1 MAIFG
6 GMNRKPAFGQ
16 IPGMGMMQPEMQQPQ
31 YGAMA
36 QGQGM
41 QAPPAKQPGFFSK
54 GGGWIDALGAFGDAF
69 GDNGPVYAQGK
80 QREQD
85 LMRQE
90 QMAEQQRM
98 QRRED
103 MQWEWQNKPK
113 DTGNPYRW
121 ESNDGSLMQIGPD
134 GKPVQLYK
142 DPTPKMQWVVDGDGG
157 GQFVPLTG
165 GATPTTDT
173 RPAIGSRIADP
184 RKGGSVV
191 NQPATFRP
199 GGY

>member
-113 DTGNPYRW
+113 DTRVNDTEQDWNYYKGVLTPAEFETWKQNKINPPRW
-121 ESNDGSLMQIGPD
+121 IGD
-134 GKPVQLYK
+134 EY
-142 DPTPKMQWVVDGDGG
+142 GG
-157 GQFVPLTG
+157 GQFARPGNTAPAPALDISNGLPSGFKVKG
-165 GATPTTDT
+165 GA
-173 RPAIGSRIADP
+173 ASN
-184 RKGGSVV
+184 GG
-191 NQPATFRP
+191 NGFR
-199 GGY
+199 